1 MAIFLLSLVFV
12 FLFEEAFKFCIFQI
26 DDLTFAAEKYI
37 FLSFS
42 STHVDIY
49 VTYIIPQII
58 AVHSRI
64 I

>member
-1 MAIFLLSLVFV
+1 MAIFSLSLVFV

-26 DDLTFAAEKYI
+26 DDLTFAATKYI
-37 FLSFS
+37 FLSFN
-42 STHVDIY
+42 STHVDMY